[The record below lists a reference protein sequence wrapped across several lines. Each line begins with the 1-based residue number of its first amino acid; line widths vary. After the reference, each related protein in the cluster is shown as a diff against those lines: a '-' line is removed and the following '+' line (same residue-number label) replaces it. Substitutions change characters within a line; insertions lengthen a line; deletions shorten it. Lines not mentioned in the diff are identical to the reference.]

1 MPQGKDMKTN
11 DNAHEV
17 SPARM
22 RLVVTASSA
31 GTTFEW
37 YDFFLGVP
45 LAGLIAKLFFAGLG
59 DTMGYL
65 FALLSFAAGF
75 AFRPLG
81 ALIFGRMG
89 DRLGR
94 KATFLITTSLMGGA
108 TLAIGLL
115 PTVASV
121 GLLAPVLFV
130 FLRILQG
137 MALGGEWGGAAIY
150 IAEHARHS
158 KRGYLTSFIGPA
170 ASIGLGAAM
179 LVTLAVRTLTGE
191 EAFAV
196 WGWRIPFLLSG
207 FLLAASLWIRLK
219 LHESPV
225 FESLRK
231 GNTRSTSPVRES
243 FGQWRHLKLA
253 VLALFSMMIAQGAI
267 WFTTFFYSQS
277 FLERILKVPP
287 RETDL
292 ILLTALV
299 ASIPLYVFFGKLSD
313 HIGRKPVMLFG
324 IVLAAVAI
332 FPVFSGLREAA
343 HPVLAH
349 AVATQPV
356 VVEADAAG
364 CTTQFDP
371 VAAAKAVTQCDRVR
385 EVLAKRG
392 VPYQLAAPAPGNT
405 DIRVMVG
412 TTATAVAATTAPE
425 ALKAQ
430 MTAALANGGYPES
443 AKPQDIDFPR
453 AIGLLLILVVAAT
466 ALYGPQAACLVELFP
481 AHIRYTALSLPYHIG
496 TGWVGGFLPATAYAL
511 TLANGDSLFGL
522 WYPVTFA
529 TVAAVVMLLFLPET
543 RHRSIH

>member
-1 MPQGKDMKTN
+1 MSTTDHTQDI
-11 DNAHEV
+11 
-17 SPARM
+17 SPARL

-59 DTMGYL
+59 DTVGYL

-81 ALIFGRMG
+81 AVIFGRMG

-108 TLAIGLL
+108 TFAIGLL
-115 PTVASV
+115 PTVATV

-130 FLRILQG
+130 LLRILQG

-150 IAEHARHS
+150 IAEHAPHA

-179 LVTLAVRTLTGE
+179 LVTLGVRTLTGE
-191 EAFAV
+191 EAFAA

-207 FLLAASLWIRLK
+207 FLFALSLWIRLR

-225 FESLRK
+225 FEALRQDDA
-231 GNTRSTSPVRES
+231 RSASPIRES

-253 VLALFSMMIAQGAI
+253 ILALFSMMIAQGAI

-287 RETDL
+287 RETDI
-292 ILLTALV
+292 ILFTVLV
-299 ASIPLYVFFGKLSD
+299 ASIPLYMFFGWLSD
-313 HIGRKPVMLFG
+313 RVGRKPVMLFG
-324 IVLAAVAI
+324 IVLAAVGI
-332 FPVFSGLREAA
+332 FPVFEGLREAA
-343 HPVLAH
+343 HPVLAK

-356 VVEADAAG
+356 QIMADPAG

-392 VPYQLAAPAPGNT
+392 VPYQLAKPATGTT
-405 DIRVMVG
+405 DIMVMVG
-412 TTATAVAATTAPE
+412 STGTTIAADMPADDM
-425 ALKAQ
+425 KKQ
-430 MTAALANGGYPES
+430 MTAALAAGSYPET
-443 AKPQDIDFPR
+443 AKPEDIDFPR

-543 RHRSIH
+543 RHRSIHA

>member
-1 MPQGKDMKTN
+1 MHTTDKTQ
-11 DNAHEV
+11 EV
-17 SPARM
+17 SPARL

-45 LAGLIAKLFFAGLG
+45 LAGLIAQLFFAGLG

-81 ALIFGRMG
+81 AIVFGRMG

-108 TLAIGLL
+108 TFAIGLL
-115 PTVASV
+115 PTVATV
-121 GLLAPVLFV
+121 GLWAPVLFV
-130 FLRILQG
+130 LLRILQG

-150 IAEHARHS
+150 IAEHSPHA

-170 ASIGLGAAM
+170 ASIGLAAAM
-179 LVTLAVRTLTGE
+179 LVTLGVRTLTGE
-191 EAFAV
+191 EAFAA

-207 FLLAASLWIRLK
+207 FLFAASLWIRLR

-225 FESLRK
+225 FEALRK
-231 GNTRSTSPVRES
+231 DDARSASPIRES

-253 VLALFSMMIAQGAI
+253 ILALFSMMIAQGAI

-292 ILLTALV
+292 ILFTVLLV
-299 ASIPLYVFFGKLSD
+299 SIPLYVFFGWLSD
-313 HIGRKPVMLFG
+313 RVGRKPVMLSG

-332 FPVFSGLREAA
+332 FPVFEGLREAA
-343 HPVLAH
+343 HPVLAE
-349 AVATQPV
+349 AVTRQPV
-356 VVEADAAG
+356 VVQADPAG

-371 VAAAKAVTQCDRVR
+371 VAAAQAITSCDRVR

-392 VPYQLAAPAPGNT
+392 VPYQLAAPAAGST
-405 DIRVMVG
+405 GIMVMVG
-412 TTATAVAATTAPE
+412 TTGTAVAPDATQSAVK
-425 ALKAQ
+425 LQ
-430 MTAALANGGYPES
+430 MTLALAQGGYPES
-443 AKPQDIDFPR
+443 ALPQDIDFVR

-543 RHRSIH
+543 RHRSID